1 MIDFI
6 IDDIKEIDKFK
17 EVPIYDLIISWLYD
31 DNGKNVLYKSNG
43 EERYP
48 DFKLYKMIARIVH
61 NHIPEKQFEHACFNK
76 YKTSSIEKY
85 INIDELFK
93 TQVHL

>member
-6 IDDIKEIDKFK
+6 IDDIKQIQKFRN
-17 EVPIYDLIISWLYD
+17 VPVYDLIISWLYD
-31 DNGKNVLYKSNG
+31 DNGKNVLYKNNG

-61 NHIPEKQFEHACFNK
+61 NHIPENQFNHPCFNK
-76 YKTSSIEKY
+76 YKVNNNEKY
-85 INIDELFK
+85 MNIDDLIK